1 MSEIREAIRK
11 ANRLARM
18 RMGQDAPE
26 MAEIPSKPEIRVA
39 LVPLN
44 EAETQQGLI
53 EAANLDVPDNMV
65 GITARNRVAV
75 HMDIWNAIRDP
86 EDVSKKVFE
95 SVDAML
101 VDLEPMDIDYFT
113 DYLATL
119 MEYSSPSL
127 DKLSAEALD
136 ELKKV
141 LMAIDWSE
149 LTGRQWLVLRL
160 CLSVLLPDQLAAKL
174 YGSTSTSNSTT
185 KIESDESI

>member
-1 MSEIREAIRK
+1 MSAVRDAIRQ

-26 MAEIPSKPEIRVA
+26 LVEIPSKPDIRVA

-53 EAANLDVPDNMV
+53 GAANLDVPDNMV

-101 VDLEPMDIDYFT
+101 EDLEPMDIDYFT

-119 MEYSSPSL
+119 MEYASPQL

-136 ELKKV
+136 ELKKA
-141 LMAIDWSE
+141 LTGIDWNE

-160 CLSVLLPDQLAAKL
+160 CLSVLLPDQLAVRL
-174 YGSTSTSNSTT
+174 SGSTSTSNSTT
-185 KIESDESI
+185 RSEDAAST